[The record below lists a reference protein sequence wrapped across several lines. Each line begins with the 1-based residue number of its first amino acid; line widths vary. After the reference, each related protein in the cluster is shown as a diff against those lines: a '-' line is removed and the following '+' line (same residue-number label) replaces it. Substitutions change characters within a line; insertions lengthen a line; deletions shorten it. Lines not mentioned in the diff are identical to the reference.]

1 MALLKKPVPAKKAAL
16 PASGKRVVSK
26 PAVKRALLKKK
37 PPPGSSAPH
46 VSVITAGGYTVF
58 GSPVRPA
65 HLTSEQIAQA
75 IAELD

>member
-1 MALLKKPVPAKKAAL
+1 MALFEKSVPAKKTTSPAAGKRVAPKAAAKRVALKKKPVPA
-16 PASGKRVVSK
+16 RNV
-26 PAVKRALLKKK
+26 
-37 PPPGSSAPH
+37 PH

>member
-1 MALLKKPVPAKKAAL
+1 MALLEKPVPAKKATP
-16 PASGKRVVSK
+16 PAAGKRVAPK
-26 PAVKRALLKKK
+26 AAAKRAALKRK
-37 PPPGSSAPH
+37 PVLARNVPR

-65 HLTSEQIAQA
+65 HLTTEQIAQA

>member
-1 MALLKKPVPAKKAAL
+1 MTLLKKSAVAAKKAAL
-16 PASGKRVVSK
+16 SAPGKRV
-26 PAVKRALLKKK
+26 ALGAAKRASRQKKAAVSRSV
-37 PPPGSSAPH
+37 PR

-65 HLTSEQIAQA
+65 HLTTEQIAQA